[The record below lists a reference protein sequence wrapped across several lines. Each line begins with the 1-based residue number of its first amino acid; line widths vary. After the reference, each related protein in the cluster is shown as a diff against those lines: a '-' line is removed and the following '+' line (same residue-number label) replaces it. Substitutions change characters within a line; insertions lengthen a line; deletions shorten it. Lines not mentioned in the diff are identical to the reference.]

1 LNNKIDSNP
10 FIQLILY
17 SGIVQET
24 IVEKENPKVFA
35 SNYQDWQPIYNWGT
49 CKTGRE
55 EYGKFLC
62 SFLTSSKEGL
72 VVNLNGTWGT
82 GKTELL
88 RRIYVELAERQHP
101 VVYIN
106 AWESDFCDDALSVI
120 SSEFLNQLEVAFGNN
135 GDPRWLSKFNNLKQK
150 LGKALK
156 FGALGATISGEPN
169 AATLLGATSAAVNT
183 LPDLAS
189 VSVSDNNIRLIEKIS
204 SNHANRV
211 QAMKE
216 VREQISALAV
226 TMEIVCGAK
235 LPIVVLVDELDR
247 CRPTYAIEMLEVIKH
262 FFEAKGCV
270 FLVATDTAALEHSI
284 KAVYGAS
291 FESEKYLRR
300 FFDRRIALP
309 PLSII
314 EYLKAKALD
323 FTQYESKPLRLF
335 PFTDIN
341 AQLIKIFALLFENAQ
356 MSLRDVEQSLQKCIA
371 SLEYLQSLGTKPQ
384 IVNVIVLMMGT
395 IEQQSSP
402 ESLLER
408 TNNQSVNYRGKV
420 NSPDMTDL
428 NSVQLSLVVEGYST
442 TMHRGHGR
450 SNKYPQPE
458 NMLIIQHTDYSQK
471 TSIVKHNLFDDI
483 QHLLLSYIDSHVKYF
498 LWDDYKRII
507 ELSGY
512 IE

>member
-1 LNNKIDSNP
+1 
-10 FIQLILY
+10 LILY
-17 SGIVQET
+17 CELAQEK
-24 IVEKENPKVFA
+24 IVEKEDPKVFA
-35 SNYQDWQPIYNWGT
+35 SNYQNWRPIYHWDT
-49 CKTGRE
+49 CKTGRK

-62 SFLTSSKEGL
+62 SFLTSSKDGL

-88 RRIYVELAERQHP
+88 RRLYVELAERQHP

-135 GDPRWLSKFNNLKQK
+135 GEPRWLSKFNNLKQK

-156 FGALGATISGEPN
+156 FGSLGATMSGEAN
-169 AATLLGATSAAVNT
+169 AATLLGATSAAVNE

-226 TMEIVCGAK
+226 TMEIVCAAK

-300 FFDRRIALP
+300 FFDRKIALP

-323 FTQYESKPLRLF
+323 FTQYDPKQLRLF

-356 MSLRDVEQSLQKCIA
+356 MSLRDVEQSLQKCLA
-371 SLEYLQSLGTKPQ
+371 SLDYLQSLGTKPQ
-384 IVNVIVLMMGT
+384 IVNVIVLMMGI

-402 ESLLER
+402 ESFQDR
-408 TNNQSVNYRGKV
+408 TNNKSVNYRGKA
-420 NSPDMTDL
+420 NAPDMNDL
-428 NSVQLSLVVEGYST
+428 DSAQLALVVEGIST
-442 TMHRGHGR
+442 IEHHGYGR
-450 SNKYPQPE
+450 STEHGKPQTI
-458 NMLIIQHTDYSQK
+458 LIIQQSDYSK
-471 TSIVKHNLFDDI
+471 NTSIKNYDLFNDI
-483 QHLLLSYIDSHVKYF
+483 QLLLSSYMEPDLKYF

>member
-1 LNNKIDSNP
+1 
-10 FIQLILY
+10 LILY
-17 SGIVQET
+17 CELAQEK
-24 IVEKENPKVFA
+24 IVEKEDPKVFA
-35 SNYQDWQPIYNWGT
+35 SNYQNWRPIYHWDT
-49 CKTGRE
+49 CKTGRK

-62 SFLTSSKEGL
+62 SFLTSIKDGL

-88 RRIYVELAERQHP
+88 RRLYVELAERQHP

-156 FGALGATISGEPN
+156 FVSLGATVAEEAN
-169 AATLLGATSAAVNT
+169 AATLLGAMSVALNE
-183 LPDLAS
+183 LPDIAS
-189 VSVSDNNIRLIEKIS
+189 ASVSDNNIRLIEKIS

-226 TMEIVCGAK
+226 TMEIVCEAK

-300 FFDRRIALP
+300 FFDRKIALP

-323 FTQYESKPLRLF
+323 FTQYDPKQLRLF

-356 MSLRDVEQSLQKCIA
+356 MSLRDVEQSLQKCLA
-371 SLEYLQSLGTKPQ
+371 SLDYLQSLGTKPQ
-384 IVNVIVLMMGT
+384 IVNVIVLMMGI

-402 ESLLER
+402 ESFQDR
-408 TNNQSVNYRGKV
+408 TNNKSVNYRGKA
-420 NSPDMTDL
+420 NAPDMNDL
-428 NSVQLSLVVEGYST
+428 DSAQLALVVEGIST
-442 TMHRGHGR
+442 IEHHGYGR
-450 SNKYPQPE
+450 STEHGKPQTI
-458 NMLIIQHTDYSQK
+458 LIIQQSDYSK
-471 TSIVKHNLFDDI
+471 NTSIKNYDLFNDI
-483 QHLLLSYIDSHVKYF
+483 QLLLSSYMEPDLKYF

>member
-1 LNNKIDSNP
+1 M
-10 FIQLILY
+10 
-17 SGIVQET
+17 
-24 IVEKENPKVFA
+24 EKEIPEMFA
-35 SNYQDWQPIYNWGT
+35 SNYQDWQPIYNWDT
-49 CKTGRE
+49 CKTGRK

-72 VVNLNGTWGT
+72 VVNLNGSWGT

-88 RRIYVELAERQHP
+88 RRLYVELAERQHP

-120 SSEFLNQLEVAFGNN
+120 SSEFLNQLEMAFGNN

-156 FGALGATISGEPN
+156 FASLGATVAEDAN
-169 AATLLGATSAAVNT
+169 AATLLGTMSAAVNE
-183 LPDLAS
+183 LPDIAS
-189 VSVSDNNIRLIEKIS
+189 VSVSDNNIRLIEKVS

-211 QAMKE
+211 QAMNE
-216 VREQISALAV
+216 VRGQISALAN
-226 TMEIVCGAK
+226 TMDIICEAE

-300 FFDRRIALP
+300 FFDRKIALP

-323 FTQYESKPLRLF
+323 FTQYDPKQLRLF

-341 AQLIKIFALLFENAQ
+341 AQLIKIFALLFENAD
-356 MSLRDVEQSLQKCIA
+356 MSLRDVEQSLQKCVA

-384 IVNVIVLMMGT
+384 VVNVIVLMMGI

-402 ESLLER
+402 ESFQER
-408 TNNQSVNYRGKV
+408 TNNKSVNYRGKA
-420 NSPDMTDL
+420 NSPDMDDL
-428 NSVQLSLVVEGYST
+428 DSAQLSLVVEGYSKII
-442 TMHRGHGR
+442 HYGNGR
-450 SNKYPQPE
+450 SATSQQSE
-458 NMLIIQHTDYSQK
+458 IMLIIQQSDYCKK
-471 TSIVKHNLFDDI
+471 TSVRQYKLFDDI
-483 QHLLLSYIDSHVKYF
+483 QRLLPSHTDSYVKYF

>member
-1 LNNKIDSNP
+1 M
-10 FIQLILY
+10 
-17 SGIVQET
+17 
-24 IVEKENPKVFA
+24 EKEIPEMFA
-35 SNYQDWQPIYNWGT
+35 SNYQDWQPIYNWDT
-49 CKTGRE
+49 CKTGRK

-72 VVNLNGTWGT
+72 VVNLNGSWGT

-88 RRIYVELAERQHP
+88 RRLYVELAESQHP

-120 SSEFLNQLEVAFGNN
+120 SSEFLNQLEMAFGNN

-156 FGALGATISGEPN
+156 FASLGATVAEDAN
-169 AATLLGATSAAVNT
+169 AATLLGTMSAAVNE
-183 LPDLAS
+183 LPDIAS
-189 VSVSDNNIRLIEKIS
+189 VSVSDNNIRLIEKVS

-211 QAMKE
+211 QAMNE
-216 VREQISALAV
+216 VRGQISALAN
-226 TMEIVCGAK
+226 TMDIICEAE

-300 FFDRRIALP
+300 FFDRKIALP

-323 FTQYESKPLRLF
+323 FTQYDPKQLRLF

-341 AQLIKIFALLFENAQ
+341 AQLIKIFALLFENAD
-356 MSLRDVEQSLQKCIA
+356 MSLRDVEQSLQKCVA

-384 IVNVIVLMMGT
+384 VVNVIVLMIGI

-402 ESLLER
+402 ESFQER
-408 TNNQSVNYRGKV
+408 TNNKSVNYRGKA
-420 NSPDMTDL
+420 NSPDMDDL
-428 NSVQLSLVVEGYST
+428 DSAQLSLVVEGYSKII
-442 TMHRGHGR
+442 HYGNGR
-450 SNKYPQPE
+450 SATSQQSE
-458 NMLIIQHTDYSQK
+458 IMLIIQQSDYCKK
-471 TSIVKHNLFDDI
+471 TSVRQYKLFDDI
-483 QHLLLSYIDSHVKYF
+483 QRLLPSHTDSYVKYF